1 MPKRSLQKADPAT
14 GSKKQK
20 PAKAEISSSSEEQ
33 RKPDKG
39 KELQALGDE
48 LKGLYTSN
56 AVTARKAASVFKKA
70 HNAGL
75 RLNTPFDKTFSLR
88 EAAEASTFKPA
99 EGSEGGDLK
108 PAEGKN
114 AARTLQRWMR
124 KNSTWPELYWA
135 TIPLK
140 SGKTKEVKHEKMP
153 FLLPHEWLADYF
165 LQPGSVEEA
174 LPPPGSPLGQELL
187 RVEAAWK
194 KRLREPD
201 EEGRPMV
208 PLGLHGDGVPVQG
221 RMNQSTVDF
230 MTVNLLASN
239 AFQSKRVPITCVES
253 RFVAGRETIE
263 AVQQVIAWSL
273 QSLGEG
279 RYPSCRH
286 DGGSLDKARQNMAGR
301 PMPARAA
308 LMQLRGD
315 WDWNCKYFG
324 APQWNE
330 LAGMCWLCKAKPE
343 NWRGMSAE
351 DRKDQSLSK
360 AEYEESLRARKK
372 HISPLFG
379 LPGVCNKTMKPD
391 WMHVVDEGCGSHAAG
406 QVLNELLAKYPDRNV
421 EERAARL
428 WEDIESLYKA
438 KGIPACRRLK
448 KLTAKDIV
456 KPKKAPELSA
466 KAAETRYF
474 CTDILLP
481 LVESKKL
488 QEGSLHDQAVYNV
501 AKYCAQIYQHMEDFD
516 SKRLQRS
523 GEKFISQYMA
533 LEEEALHLD
542 PDDSQRW
549 HTKPKLHFLG
559 HILDEARKGIHPKDF
574 WNYRDETEGYG
585 FQKLWFRAGGKTTRG
600 HQTEKVLLKWAHE
613 EPFLSLEKATAV

>member
-1 MPKRSLQKADPAT
+1 
-14 GSKKQK
+14 
-20 PAKAEISSSSEEQ
+20 
-33 RKPDKG
+33 
-39 KELQALGDE
+39 
-48 LKGLYTSN
+48 
-56 AVTARKAASVFKKA
+56 
-70 HNAGL
+70 
-75 RLNTPFDKTFSLR
+75 
-88 EAAEASTFKPA
+88 
-99 EGSEGGDLK
+99 
-108 PAEGKN
+108 
-114 AARTLQRWMR
+114 
-124 KNSTWPELYWA
+124 
-135 TIPLK
+135 
-140 SGKTKEVKHEKMP
+140 
-153 FLLPHEWLADYF
+153 
-165 LQPGSVEEA
+165 
-174 LPPPGSPLGQELL
+174 
-187 RVEAAWK
+187 
-194 KRLREPD
+194 
-201 EEGRPMV
+201 
-208 PLGLHGDGVPVQG
+208 
-221 RMNQSTVDF
+221 